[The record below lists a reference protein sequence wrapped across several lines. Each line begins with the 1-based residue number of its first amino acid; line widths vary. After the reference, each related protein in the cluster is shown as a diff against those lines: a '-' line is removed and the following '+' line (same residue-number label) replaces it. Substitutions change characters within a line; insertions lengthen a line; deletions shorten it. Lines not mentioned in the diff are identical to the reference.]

1 MAHRPPGR
9 PGPACPRCGTGL
21 RRSRMGGR
29 GTVWCPQCRPDG

>member
-1 MAHRPPGR
+1 M
-9 PGPACPRCGTGL
+9 